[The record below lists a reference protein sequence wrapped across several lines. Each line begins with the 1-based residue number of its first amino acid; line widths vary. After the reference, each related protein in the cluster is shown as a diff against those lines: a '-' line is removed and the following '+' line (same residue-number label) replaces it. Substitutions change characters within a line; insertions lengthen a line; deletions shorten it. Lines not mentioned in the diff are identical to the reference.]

1 MKTIKQIADEIG
13 VSKTAIRKKMP
24 PEVKTKFTE
33 TRNNVIYILPEG
45 ESLIKSAFS
54 GRVVE
59 TKFPGVSEN
68 QFPGVS
74 GEVST
79 LITILQ
85 NELDAKNRQ
94 LDAKDKQIG
103 ELTAALE
110 HTSASLQAAQALHAG
125 TMRQQLL
132 PESSADTDS
141 GATEEPPAKRR
152 GFFGW
157 LERIK

>member
-24 PEVKTKFTE
+24 VEVKTKFLE

-45 ESLIKSAFS
+45 ENLIKSAFE
-54 GRVVE
+54 GRTPE

-74 GEVST
+74 GEVSAF
-79 LITILQ
+79 IAILQ
-85 NELDAKNRQ
+85 SELDAKNRQ
-94 LDAKDKQIG
+94 LEAKDKQIG

-110 HTSASLQAAQALHAG
+110 NTTASLQAAQALHAG
-125 TMRQQLL
+125 TMQQQLL
-132 PESSADTDS
+132 LETPAGVAEK
-141 GATEEPPAKRR
+141 PPAKRR